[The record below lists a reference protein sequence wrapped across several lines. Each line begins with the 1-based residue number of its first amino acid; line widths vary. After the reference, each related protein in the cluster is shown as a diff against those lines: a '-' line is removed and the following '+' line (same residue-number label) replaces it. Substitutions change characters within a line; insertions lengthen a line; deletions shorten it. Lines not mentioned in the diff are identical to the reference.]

1 MAEIARLCERD
12 WPIYRDVRLASLADS
27 PSAFGSRVAEERDR
41 TDADWRARLAART
54 QFVARERGRSVGT
67 VGSLIEEDGTVE
79 LVSMWVAPDAR
90 GTGVA
95 DLLIDAVVTDA
106 QGRGCR
112 RIALW
117 VAVGNE
123 PAERLYA
130 RHSFER
136 TGRTQPIDD
145 DDPARG
151 VEFEMTR
158 VDRP

>member
-1 MAEIARLCERD
+1 MVEIARLAEHEWD
-12 WPIYRDVRLASLADS
+12 VYRDVRLASLADS
-27 PSAFGSRVAEERDR
+27 PWAFGARVAEERGR
-41 TDADWRARLAART
+41 TDNDWRARLAGRT
-54 QFVARERGRSVGT
+54 QYVARERGRSVGT
-67 VGSLIEEDGTVE
+67 VGAFIEEDGTVE

-95 DLLIDAVVTDA
+95 DQLVDAVVADA
-106 QGRGCR
+106 RERGRA

-117 VAVGNE
+117 VAVGND

-130 RHSFER
+130 RHGFER
-136 TGRTQPIDD
+136 TGRTQPVDD

-158 VDRP
+158 LDPP